1 MRDGSSAMVSLPTP
15 RSPALPRSGRVRC
28 GWRCVGGRLARRP
41 RNPHTRRRACGRAR
55 HSCVGASMCATR
67 PINKLS
73 PGDLNQRSFPGP
85 SSHSV
90 APCSWFSSNSF
101 KRANIYQGTRCG
113 HARSGRAGSKTS
125 FGAVLK
131 GVLATKRVSVQRLH
145 SKRRPLLGVQPNS
158 VVKTTELTARHGS
171 VWL

>member
-1 MRDGSSAMVSLPTP
+1 MRDGSSAMVPPSAP
-15 RSPALPRSGRVRC
+15 RFPALPRSGRVRC
-28 GWRCVGGRLARRP
+28 GWRCVGGRL
-41 RNPHTRRRACGRAR
+41 TRRLRSQCTRWRACGCAR

-90 APCSWFSSNSF
+90 APCSWFSSNSL

-113 HARSGRAGSKTS
+113 HARPGTCWQQIEFRCSPEGCTGNKTS
-125 FGAVLK
+125 FGAV
-131 GVLATKRVSVQRLH
+131 AS
-145 SKRRPLLGVQPNS
+145 
-158 VVKTTELTARHGS
+158 
-171 VWL
+171 